1 MSTITWR
8 RAGAL
13 TGILAIV
20 LAFAGDAI
28 ATSAGTTD
36 VHSSDAQILAA
47 LSGGHGAAWHLGIG
61 MALLGFAGLMVFAAY
76 LASLLRDEG
85 WLANATLGSGVLFV
99 AIKLGSVAPVWE
111 AYWRAPRIDA
121 GTART
126 LMDLGDFAFQVG
138 LLPFALLVG
147 FAGAGSLRA
156 GLLPRGL
163 AIAGIVIGVLGVLV
177 MPTGVDGPGGA
188 AWMLGLLW
196 LAATSVVLA
205 QRERAPRGRPLAV

>member
-1 MSTITWR
+1 MSTIASR

-13 TGILAIV
+13 TGIVAIV

-28 ATSAGTTD
+28 ATAGGSTD
-36 VHSSDAQILAA
+36 VHSSDAAILAA
-47 LSGGHGAAWHLGIG
+47 LSGSHGAAWHLGVG
-61 MALLGFAGLMVFAAY
+61 MSLLGFAGLMVFAAY
-76 LASLLRDEG
+76 LASLVREES
-85 WLANATLGSGVLFV
+85 WLAGAILGSGVLFAAV
-99 AIKLGSVAPVWE
+99 KLGSVAPVWE
-111 AYWRAPRIDA
+111 AYWRAPDIDA

-126 LMDLGDFAFQVG
+126 LMDLGDFAFLVG
-138 LLPFALLVG
+138 LVPFALLVG

-163 AIAGIVIGVLGVLV
+163 AIAGIAIGVLGVAT
-177 MPTGVDGPGGA
+177 MPTGVDGPAGV

-205 QRERAPRGRPLAV
+205 QRERAPRGRPLAA